1 MFCNLLGEQLG
12 QGCIVSSL
20 EPLSPPALKKHPPP
34 PPCLDDSWKI
44 RWKKAVVVSPRV
56 GQPALSGRTF
66 NPDTCIEPPPD
77 KIWSGLQKAS
87 KYNYDLVF
95 KKPSKDFPTA
105 DLDVLLWEIFIMA
118 LTTKYNQSNHNLECS
133 YQIKIVGWHE
143 TFEEPKP
150 NILIEWVKQDFAQKK
165 TDFPDWVA
173 TDPESGGGT
182 QNLVPGTQIV
192 VYILA
197 VTAVTQLVLLFAWTA
212 RIARICS
219 YCLHR
224 VLGAGNI
231 SAPRMSLLWLDSRV
245 EPICKWRN
253 GQELGQR
260 KFPPSIENQ
269 LSNFLTS

>member
-20 EPLSPPALKKHPPP
+20 EPLSPPALKKLPPP
-34 PPCLDDSWKI
+34 PSPWLDDSRKI

-150 NILIEWVKQDFAQKK
+150 NILIEWVKQDSAQKK
-165 TDFPDWVA
+165 LIFP
-173 TDPESGGGT
+173 TGSQLT
-182 QNLVPGTQIV
+182 QNLVVGPR
-192 VYILA
+192 IL
-197 VTAVTQLVLLFAWTA
+197 
-212 RIARICS
+212 
-219 YCLHR
+219 CL
-224 VLGAGNI
+224 G
-231 SAPRMSLLWLDSRV
+231 PRL
-245 EPICKWRN
+245 
-253 GQELGQR
+253 
-260 KFPPSIENQ
+260 
-269 LSNFLTS
+269 